1 MCVRHTSHTNNIS
14 EGSGGRKA
22 STAKQPVAALA
33 AKLIKNT
40 TVLASF
46 CTSTLK
52 TISGIAGFYASE
64 YITTGGIA
72 QQVTTLNLFRNMGQ
86 YIPSKTVTLPV
97 IQPASMDVNPFNKQV
112 LILLV

>member
-40 TVLASF
+40 TVWLHFVHQPSRPFQGLLAF
-46 CTSTLK
+46 MP
-52 TISGIAGFYASE
+52 
-64 YITTGGIA
+64 
-72 QQVTTLNLFRNMGQ
+72 LN
-86 YIPSKTVTLPV
+86 TLP
-97 IQPASMDVNPFNKQV
+97 
-112 LILLV
+112 LVALHSRSQH